1 MHIKDY
7 LAYPENKSKKQTN
20 IEQRLPRIAK
30 RNISRTSTEYKKY

>member
-7 LAYPENKSKKQTN
+7 LAYPENKNKKQTN
-20 IEQRLPRIAK
+20 IERRLPRIAK